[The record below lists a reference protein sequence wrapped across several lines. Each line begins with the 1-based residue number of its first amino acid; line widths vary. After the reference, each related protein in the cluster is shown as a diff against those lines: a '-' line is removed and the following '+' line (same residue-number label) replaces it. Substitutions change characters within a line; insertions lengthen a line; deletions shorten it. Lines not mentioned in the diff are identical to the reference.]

1 MYTKNV
7 LRPEIII
14 NSVINTGSKVNDPSV
29 LHALYV
35 QKRLSLAQLAAYFAS
50 SKYMIKNALN
60 TFGIPIRTPGKR
72 LRPSQCNIAY
82 GKKIINDKLVD
93 NPEELLVIRKILSLH
108 QSGLSNRNV
117 AKKLN
122 EQSIPTKKKTSG
134 WNHETIR
141 QIIKRNKSK
150 LKEDL

>member
-1 MYTKNV
+1 
-7 LRPEIII
+7 
-14 NSVINTGSKVNDPSV
+14 
-29 LHALYV
+29 
-35 QKRLSLAQLAAYFAS
+35 
-50 SKYMIKNALN
+50 MIKNALN
-60 TFGIPIRTPGKR
+60 RFNIPIRSKGKR

-82 GKKIINDKLVD
+82 GKKIIDEKLVEH
-93 NPEELLVIRKILSLH
+93 PEELLVIRKILTLH

-141 QIIKRNKSK
+141 QIIKRNKLK
-150 LKEDL
+150 LKEKQ